1 METGALA
8 LSPFV
13 EKVFHFKSID
23 STNTFAKNL
32 ESFPEKG
39 VFLVVADRQIAGRG
53 QWQRS
58 FFSDVEGGIYA
69 SIVCPIADMDK
80 HFRYN
85 RALSLAICEAVET
98 VASNCP
104 VSIKWPNDIYCS
116 NKKLC
121 GILLESAPKSPRHL
135 VMGFGLNVNIA
146 QEQFPPDLR
155 TIATS
160 LFIESARTIDTA
172 ALLHRI
178 CDLLSEFLELPDDQA
193 HVHYAR
199 RLYETGRRILISGIA
214 GTFLGV
220 LEDGRLSVETKGGQ
234 AFISSGTMQFID

>member
-1 METGALA
+1 METGAFTR
-8 LSPFV
+8 SPFI
-13 EKVFHFKSID
+13 EKMFHFKSID

-39 VFLVVADRQIAGRG
+39 VFLVVADRQTAGRG

-69 SIVCPIADMDK
+69 SVVCSIADMAH
-80 HFRYN
+80 HFAYN

-121 GILLESAPKSPRHL
+121 GILLESSLKSPRHL
-135 VMGFGLNVNIA
+135 VMGFGINVNITLDR
-146 QEQFPPDLR
+146 FPPDLR
-155 TIATS
+155 GVATS
-160 LFIESARTIDTA
+160 LFIESARTINTA

-178 CDLLSEFLELPDDQA
+178 CDLLSEFLELSEDQA
-193 HVHYAR
+193 HVRYVR
-199 RLYETGRRILISGIA
+199 RLYGIGRRILISGHT
-214 GTFLGV
+214 GTYLGV
-220 LEDGRLSVETKGGQ
+220 LEDGRLSMETSEGP

>member
-1 METGALA
+1 METGAITRL
-8 LSPFV
+8 PFV

-39 VFLVVADRQIAGRG
+39 IFLVVADRQTAGRG

-69 SIVCPIADMDK
+69 SIVCPIADMAL
-80 HFRYN
+80 HFHYN

-98 VASNCP
+98 VAANCP

-121 GILLESAPKSPRHL
+121 GILLETSLKSPRHL
-135 VMGFGLNVNIA
+135 VMGFGINVNIA

-155 TIATS
+155 GVATS
-160 LFIESARTIDTA
+160 LFIESARSIDTS
-172 ALLHRI
+172 ALLNRI
-178 CDLLSEFLELPDDQA
+178 CDLLSEFLELPADQA
-193 HVHYAR
+193 HIRYVR
-199 RLYETGRRILISGIA
+199 RLYGTGRRILLSGQA
-214 GTFLGV
+214 GTYHGV
-220 LEDGRLSVETKGGQ
+220 LEDGRLSMETNEGQ